1 MSLFSWLVG
10 GCPAISLSDHT
21 AFSLCLLGMKGSG
34 GGGGAAVFLSFLV
47 VLYGMKDLS
56 PLAKD

>member
-34 GGGGAAVFLSFLV
+34 AGEVLLSFYLFW
-47 VLYGMKDLS
+47 LCCM
-56 PLAKD
+56 A